1 MRFESVYMDGIVPDD
16 MPEDIEQ
23 HESVQKLL
31 QNVDAWAEE
40 FNRYVDPYSD
50 EYAQDMQEE
59 RDKQW
64 YEDWEAVEDVIADIE
79 YRQNVLAQSFTLEDV
94 RNRLEWLKRDQADGT
109 IAIVR

>member
-1 MRFESVYMDGIVPDD
+1 MDGIVPDD
-16 MPEDIEQ
+16 MPENIEQ

-40 FNRYVDPYSD
+40 FDRYVDPYSD

-59 RDKQW
+59 RDRQW
-64 YEDWEAVEDVIADIE
+64 HEDWEAVEDVIADME
-79 YRQNVLAQSFTLEDV
+79 YRQNVLAQSFTVTDV